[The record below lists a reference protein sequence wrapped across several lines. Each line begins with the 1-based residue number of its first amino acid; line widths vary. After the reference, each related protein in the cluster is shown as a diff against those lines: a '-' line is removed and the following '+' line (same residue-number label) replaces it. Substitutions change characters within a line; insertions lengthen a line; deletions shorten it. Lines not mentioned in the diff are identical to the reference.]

1 MQLSNGAGC
10 AIMFGIVND
19 VLEGNFSVVEVP
31 MLAQTGK
38 FGRLK

>member
-1 MQLSNGAGC
+1 ML
-10 AIMFGIVND
+10 GIVND

-38 FGRLK
+38 FGRLM